1 MTTTIN
7 ISINGER
14 QDTAEN
20 NLAKLIA
27 TLNTGDQYA
36 VARNGEFVPKRL
48 HEETVLED
56 GDTLDIVTPVGGG

>member
-7 ISINGER
+7 ISINGEHK
-14 QDTAEN
+14 DTAES

-27 TLNTGDQYA
+27 TLDTGDQYA

-48 HEETVLED
+48 HAETQLEE

>member
-1 MTTTIN
+1 MTTIN
-7 ISINGER
+7 ISINGDR
-14 QDTAEN
+14 QDCAQT

-27 TLNTGDQYA
+27 TLDTGEQYA

-48 HEETVLED
+48 HAETELQD

>member
-7 ISINGER
+7 ISINGDR
-14 QDTAEN
+14 QNTAEN

-48 HEETVLED
+48 HGETQLAD